1 MKTPLQQI
9 AKTYQEFFN
18 FMNQEHDLIL
28 TVEQM
33 DEILYEARKLEQK
46 LNECEFSDE
55 VLKRSTQMMDK
66 YYIDCK
72 KQQ

>member
-1 MKTPLQQI
+1 
-9 AKTYQEFFN
+9 
-18 FMNQEHDLIL
+18 MNQEHDLIL

-33 DEILYEARKLEQK
+33 DEILYEARKLDQK

-55 VLKRSTQMMDK
+55 VLKRGMQMMDK